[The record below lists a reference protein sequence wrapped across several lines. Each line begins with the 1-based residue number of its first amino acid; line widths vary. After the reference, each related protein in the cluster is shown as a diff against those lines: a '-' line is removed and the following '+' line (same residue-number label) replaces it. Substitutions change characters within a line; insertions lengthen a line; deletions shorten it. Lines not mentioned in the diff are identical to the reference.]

1 MEGRDFRGLGRAAQ
15 EALRRRALFLIEREE
30 KLAALAC
37 AAVLVD
43 SRRTRCRRSLR
54 WDVLPVRLPTGAA
67 QHAKITLLVWERLV
81 RAVVASAN
89 LTEAGYLRQQ
99 EVFGVLDCPIGGE
112 GPSAVL
118 RDVVDFLDEHVKEPA
133 LHCRWHWSEGDLAVW
148 DERSTL
154 HRAAADHFPYRRVI
168 RRLEI
173 DGDVPYFD
181 PSAP

>member
-1 MEGRDFRGLGRAAQ
+1 VVPERGGDTLWCSATRAYDALSPTFRSLLDGLVAIHDNEAFIDGVEQKLGDAAS
-15 EALRRRALFLIEREE
+15 EVVAALRREYPPVEHPLVRTHPETGKRALMY
-30 KLAALAC
+30 
-37 AAVLVD
+37 
-43 SRRTRCRRSLR
+43 
-54 WDVLPVRLPTGAA
+54 AA
-67 QHAKITLLVWERLV
+67 QFLRRIKDMSPEES
-81 RAVVASAN
+81 RA
-89 LTEAGYLRQQ
+89 
-99 EVFGVLDCPIGGE
+99 I
-112 GPSAVL
+112 
-118 RDVVDFLDEHVKEPA
+118 VDFLDEHVKEPA

>member
-1 MEGRDFRGLGRAAQ
+1 EDG
-15 EALRRRALFLIEREE
+15 ALFLIEREE

-67 QHAKITLLVWERLV
+67 QHAKITLLVWERRV

-99 EVFGVLDCPIGGE
+99 EVFGVLDCPIGGD

-118 RDVVDFLDEHVKEPA
+118 RDVVEFLDELVGLTAAPA
-133 LHCRWHWSEGDLAVW
+133 TAHPLLAPTSRPAAPCRSEAEAWLSCA
-148 DERSTL
+148 
-154 HRAAADHFPYRRVI
+154 
-168 RRLEI
+168 
-173 DGDVPYFD
+173 
-181 PSAP
+181 SARGTSVAT